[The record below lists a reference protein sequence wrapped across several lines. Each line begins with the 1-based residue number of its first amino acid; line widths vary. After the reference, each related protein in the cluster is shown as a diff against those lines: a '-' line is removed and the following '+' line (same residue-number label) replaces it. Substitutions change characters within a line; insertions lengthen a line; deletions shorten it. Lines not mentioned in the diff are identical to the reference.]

1 MTFVGEAF
9 AADKGF
15 STRLEGEE
23 WPLLTLVAVDEAT
36 PAKDRGFSE
45 ERP

>member
-1 MTFVGEAF
+1 MIFVGEDF

-15 STRLEGEE
+15 STCLEGEE
-23 WPLLTLVAVDEAT
+23 WPLLTLLAVDEAT
-36 PAKDRGFSE
+36 PANDRGFSE